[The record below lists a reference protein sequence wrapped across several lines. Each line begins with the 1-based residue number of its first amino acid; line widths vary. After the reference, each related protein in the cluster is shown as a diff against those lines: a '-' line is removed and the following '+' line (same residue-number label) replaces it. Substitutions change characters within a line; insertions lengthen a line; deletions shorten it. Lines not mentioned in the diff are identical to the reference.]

1 MKKIIDIKTINNVVN
16 KYKRVLINKEN
27 KPLERKKYILK
38 ILKESEI
45 EIENEIVI
53 FKEALYLGYDL
64 ADVFFNRR

>member
-1 MKKIIDIKTINNVVN
+1 MKIRHKKILLSGVAVTVAG
-16 KYKRVLINKEN
+16 VLG
-27 KPLERKKYILK
+27 
-38 ILKESEI
+38 